1 MKRFIILTLFM
12 SFSLLVYSLDLND
25 FEKEL
30 FKQNLSSSIKENKSG
45 FQIWSEFFYE
55 NGSAYKKP
63 KSDGTDGDAT
73 EEAHET
79 QGIAHF
85 HHYDNGK
92 IIPDYW
98 VLMKNKYIDIFEFD
112 EQHFFSNYHKINYKN
127 YANSTNIEF
136 LKTKF
141 MDGDFYY
148 DGYFGKHKI
157 VVVPSHDKLF
167 FIYPDES
174 SKNGFSDI
182 EVSKICLINGKCQ
195 NGTYNQD
202 DPAEHDW
209 SYLAIF
215 PKTGMIFK
223 PLNEIHKIRGLNV
236 IEKNNEYFLAER
248 VSSVNLQALQL
259 NKYYH
264 NILDADGNQ
273 SKHGNWIQGGSFSPN
288 GRFFYNVHDDDKD
301 SLDYTG
307 IYIYYVPDKA
317 YKTLIDVKDWV
328 ENDEIELEFYLI
340 GFIHIKE
347 KMEGDGWAKRNIELE
362 GLDIFPASADNG
374 KEYDIH
380 LLVLN
385 NEAAGEENYAIYHYE
400 SGDYD
405 RDEVK
410 DVYDNC
416 PFHENGD
423 QKDWNNNGIGDA
435 CEDYDEDGV
444 FDADDNCIEIPN
456 SDQNDWNDNGKGDAC
471 ENSDKDEFIDADDNC
486 PGVYN
491 PDQKD
496 WDGNGI
502 GDMCDDYDEDKWLDY
517 EDACPNVV
525 NCIKCQE
532 NCRFS
537 TSECCSRERS
547 HCDMDGDGRWD
558 LEPYLELNSKFD
570 LEQFIDHYAY
580 SASGIW
586 EKSRDDVHI
595 TDTTSNTYGGTWRGT
610 QETGH
615 KIEIYSQAS
624 YFCGQESKP
633 SKLSTY
639 YCYCGKDKESHKRCD
654 DGGACG
660 KNFAEPNQV
669 WDKQFGHTTWLPT
682 PQGFENIEINSGD
695 SCSQNGK
702 FKKIQ
707 SKGNYETLD
716 YKNDPVL
723 GGKIFDTE
731 GYEVPHPRTEEE
743 KQELLDKKNYPLLK
757 LSFGVVTGNPDDYL
771 KEIGK
776 DEYEVNKEYFSNY
789 DQTPLHGEKDKLI
802 LAKKSGK
809 LVDIIIE
816 DIPYFRAEIIPG
828 YGKWWYDM
836 MWDYLGRKPWDDP
849 RWELG
854 FEDIL
859 KDTLYES
866 IARPSEFTEVGF
878 DGNSI
883 TAELVSFHDDY
894 NQIFRFGGRNAV
906 YFKDGNTFSIA
917 FNDVNGI
924 FNEVYSVPEG
934 IPMRSAAV
942 TTVGTE
948 IFMAAGMDNMILHKR
963 KKPDATE
970 IVPIR
975 TTNFVKI
982 TFCGNNLSMMRLA
995 PLPERPVHISLFAI
1009 EEKIHAF
1016 MIDSRGKGKIIAY
1029 SNENDSWEELSAF
1042 DFGQEFSLNNMFI
1055 KGKDLYFTAP
1065 DLENKTTLYSWNSGS
1080 GVHKIASID
1089 TDYDAFIKP
1098 FSSSKKI
1105 ILADLKKLGSTV
1117 DAWELSNN
1125 GFTKI
1130 TVPVNKPEYK
1140 MAFCINENADSVFPG
1155 ATDFHEK
1162 CQSVGNYNYKS
1173 KLFFDYK
1180 YSLAGY
1186 ENSLYLGGLTG
1197 IRRMEIGENGKLTKK
1212 EMLYSGKTK
1221 SLAVYKDVLYAAN
1234 KDEIDLFSISE
1245 DGKISRISGLK
1256 ATDCENLKTE
1266 NGKLFTAENK
1276 QVRIFSLS
1284 DPKNPEL
1291 LKTITVEG
1299 SVKDIEIL
1307 NNKLFVYE
1315 ETGGCFSKKG
1325 TVRIYDVSDL
1335 NNITQTQNFEK
1346 ICKKAEFQKSGDKV
1360 YLGCKTET
1368 FKVEESS
1375 LTKMHGSPKYLRDS
1389 YVFDGI
1395 LYQVFSGTL
1404 HKSSVTKA
1412 AQPDSDGWF

>member
-1 MKRFIILTLFM
+1 MRKFKMFFILLLWIQICFAEEIPSNYYLYLSDDPEYLKPTSDSFDELLGINRKYELNLKYPQILYQNTF
-12 SFSLLVYSLDLND
+12 FKIAPFYAANGDYCYNPFTCRD
-25 FEKEL
+25 EL
-30 FKQNLSSSIKENKSG
+30 
-45 FQIWSEFFYE
+45 
-55 NGSAYKKP
+55 KK
-63 KSDGTDGDAT
+63 
-73 EEAHET
+73 HET
-79 QGIAHF
+79 QGVANI
-85 HHYDNGK
+85 NGK
-92 IIPDYW
+92 YW
-98 VLMKNKYIDIFEFD
+98 ILSKNKWIDIF
-112 EQHFFSNYHKINYKN
+112 KIN
-127 YANSTNIEF
+127 NSSLFSESDKVTNITLDKDKNGDIDFFDNKLYAPIKENIYVYDWDE
-136 LKTKF
+136 KTKKF
-141 MDGDFYY
+141 TKDKNFPLDKES
-148 DGYFGKHKI
+148 FGVTVHPYSRDIFFRANDSRSAIYGKRLSDWECSNNKFISLRTKNGKPIKHKEMTD
-157 VVVPSHDKLF
+157 H
-167 FIYPDES
+167 
-174 SKNGFSDI
+174 NWT
-182 EVSKICLINGKCQ
+182 Q
-195 NGTYNQD
+195 
-202 DPAEHDW
+202 
-209 SYLAIF
+209 
-215 PKTGMIFK
+215 GM
-223 PLNEIHKIRGLNV
+223 
-236 IEKNNEYFLAER
+236 
-248 VSSVNLQALQL
+248 
-259 NKYYH
+259 
-264 NILDADGNQ
+264 D
-273 SKHGNWIQGGSFSPN
+273 FSPN
-288 GRFFYNVHDDDKD
+288 GRFLFYVHDDAHDEW
-301 SLDYTG
+301 SNYTG
-307 IYIYYVPDKA
+307 IYVYYIDSENFENLINSSCEQSNNAIEAKLVSFINIKYDPDVDGCIEENNCIR
-317 YKTLIDVKDWV
+317 ID
-328 ENDEIELEFYLI
+328 
-340 GFIHIKE
+340 
-347 KMEGDGWAKRNIELE
+347 ELE
-362 GLDIFPASADNG
+362 GLDVGEEIG
-374 KEYDIH
+374 GYD
-380 LLVLN
+380 LRVLVLH
-385 NEAAGEENYAIYHYE
+385 NEASLTGTEHHSVLHFAT
-400 SGDYD
+400 GDYD
-405 RDEVK
+405 GDGVK
-410 DVYDNC
+410 DIYDNC
-416 PFHENGD
+416 PFDSNEYQED
-423 QKDWNNNGIGDA
+423 MDDDKIGDV
-435 CEDYDEDGV
+435 CDNDIDGDGV
-444 FDADDNCIEIPN
+444 PNEQDNCPWIKNE
-456 SDQNDWNDNGKGDAC
+456 DQRDTDRDGKGDAC
-471 ENSDKDEFIDADDNC
+471 DEDIDNDGRLNEYDNC
-486 PGVYN
+486 PYVEN
-491 PDQKD
+491 PEQED
-496 WDGNGI
+496 WNQDGI
-502 GDMCDDYDEDKWLDY
+502 GDMCQDFDKDGWMDN
-517 EDACPNVV
+517 EDACPDVA
-525 NCIKCQE
+525 NCIKCNE

-743 KQELLDKKNYPLLK
+743 KQALLKSEDYPLLK
-757 LSFGVVTGNPDDYL
+757 LSFGVVTGNSDDYV

-789 DQTPLHGEKDKLI
+789 DQSPLHGDKNKLI
-802 LAKKSGK
+802 LAKKAGK
-809 LVDIIIE
+809 LVDIIID
-816 DIPYFRAEIIPG
+816 DIPYFKAVIIPG

-836 MWDYLGRKPWDDP
+836 MWDYLGQKPWDDP

-854 FEDIL
+854 YEDIL
-859 KDTLYES
+859 KDTMYES
-866 IARPSEFTEVGF
+866 IARPSEFTKVGF

-883 TAELVSFHDDY
+883 TAELVSFHGDY

-906 YFKDGNTFSIA
+906 YFKDGDSFKMA
-917 FNDVNGI
+917 FNDINGI

-934 IPMRSAAV
+934 ISMRSAAV

-1065 DLENKTTLYSWNSGS
+1065 DLENKTTLYSWNSEV
-1080 GVHKIASID
+1080 GVRMIASLD
-1089 TDYDAFIKP
+1089 SGYDAFIKP

-1105 ILADLKKLGSTV
+1105 ILADLKKLGNTV
-1117 DAWELSNN
+1117 DGWELTKN

-1130 TVPVNKPEYK
+1130 SVPVDKPEYE
-1140 MAFCINENADSVFPG
+1140 MAFCVNENDNSLFPG

-1162 CQSVGNYNYKS
+1162 CQPIGNYNYKS

-1266 NGKLFTAENK
+1266 NGRLFTAENK

-1315 ETGGCFSKKG
+1315 EAGGFFSRKG
-1325 TVRIYDVSDL
+1325 SVRIYDISDS
-1335 NNITQTQNFEK
+1335 NITQAQNFEK
-1346 ICKKAEFQKSGDKV
+1346 TCKKAEFQKSGDKV
-1360 YLGCKTET
+1360 YLGCKTEI
-1368 FKVEESS
+1368 FKVEESG
-1375 LTKMHGSPKYLRDS
+1375 LTKMHGSPKYLRDG

-1404 HKSSVTKA
+1404 HKSSVTKNT
-1412 AQPDSDGWF
+1412 QPDSDGWF

>member
-1 MKRFIILTLFM
+1 MRKFKMFFI
-12 SFSLLVYSLDLND
+12 LLLWIQICFAEDKYPLEIPDEIPDNYEFQFFDKVTAPDKDWVD
-25 FEKEL
+25 FGSGGCTGSCSE
-30 FKQNLSSSIKENKSG
+30 EN
-45 FQIWSEFFYE
+45 
-55 NGSAYKKP
+55 
-63 KSDGTDGDAT
+63 
-73 EEAHET
+73 ET
-79 QGIAHF
+79 QGITSIGGNYWILSKNKWF
-85 HHYDNGK
+85 YVYKLEEDSSLFSRKNKKDQISNNDFHYDDIKYGDIDFFDGHLYVPNG
-92 IIPDYW
+92 
-98 VLMKNKYIDIFEFD
+98 NKIDIYKWSQSDEKFEKD
-112 EQHFFSNYHKINYKN
+112 PVHWKIDRDSFGTAIHPYGRHLFYKMN
-127 YANSTNIEF
+127 AVRDRIHGKKILDSETNQTRDCYDDI
-136 LKTKF
+136 LLI
-141 MDGDFYY
+141 DS
-148 DGYFGKHKI
+148 DGYPMSHKTLTD
-157 VVVPSHDKLF
+157 H
-167 FIYPDES
+167 
-174 SKNGFSDI
+174 NWT
-182 EVSKICLINGKCQ
+182 Q
-195 NGTYNQD
+195 
-202 DPAEHDW
+202 
-209 SYLAIF
+209 
-215 PKTGMIFK
+215 GM
-223 PLNEIHKIRGLNV
+223 
-236 IEKNNEYFLAER
+236 A
-248 VSSVNLQALQL
+248 
-259 NKYYH
+259 
-264 NILDADGNQ
+264 
-273 SKHGNWIQGGSFSPN
+273 FSPN
-288 GRFFYNVHDDDKD
+288 GRFLFFVHDDAHDENSK
-301 SLDYTG
+301 YTG
-307 IYIYYVPDKA
+307 IYVYYFDDENYKKFLSNKCYGSAKSINAFLVGFKNIKYDPDA
-317 YKTLIDVKDWV
+317 A
-328 ENDEIELEFYLI
+328 
-340 GFIHIKE
+340 
-347 KMEGDGWAKRNIELE
+347 WARLDELE
-362 GLDIFPASADNG
+362 GIDVREIQG
-374 KEYDIH
+374 YDVH
-380 LLVLN
+380 QLVLHN
-385 NEAAGEENYAIYHYE
+385 TDINSDEKFSIYHYKTW
-400 SGDYD
+400 DYD
-405 RDEVK
+405 GDGVK

-416 PFHENGD
+416 PFSANRD
-423 QKDWNNNGIGDA
+423 QKDWNRNGIGDA

-444 FDADDNCIEIPN
+444 FDSDDNCV
-456 SDQNDWNDNGKGDAC
+456 
-471 ENSDKDEFIDADDNC
+471 ENSNSNQD
-486 PGVYN
+486 
-491 PDQKD
+491 D
-496 WDGNGI
+496 WDGNGV
-502 GDMCDDYDEDKWLDY
+502 GDMCDDYDGDKWVDY
-517 EDACPNVV
+517 EDNCPGVWNPEQEDWNQDGIGDMCQDFDKDGWMDNEDACPDVA
-525 NCIKCQE
+525 NCIKCNE

-743 KQELLDKKNYPLLK
+743 KQALLKSEDYPLLK
-757 LSFGVVTGNPDDYL
+757 LSFGVVTGNSDDYV

-789 DQTPLHGEKDKLI
+789 DQSPLHGDKNKLI
-802 LAKKSGK
+802 LAKKAGK
-809 LVDIIIE
+809 LVDIIID
-816 DIPYFRAEIIPG
+816 DIPYFKAVIIPG

-836 MWDYLGRKPWDDP
+836 MWDYLGQKPWDDP

-854 FEDIL
+854 YEDIL
-859 KDTLYES
+859 KDTMYES
-866 IARPSEFTEVGF
+866 IARPSEFTKVGF

-1065 DLENKTTLYSWNSGS
+1065 DLENKTTLYSWDSGS

-1186 ENSLYLGGLTG
+1186 ENSIYLGGLTG

-1315 ETGGCFSKKG
+1315 ETGGCFSRKG
-1325 TVRIYDVSDL
+1325 TVRIYDISDL
-1335 NNITQTQNFEK
+1335 SNITQAQNFEK
-1346 ICKKAEFQKSGDKV
+1346 TCKKAEFQKSGSKV

-1368 FKVEESS
+1368 FKVEENG
-1375 LTKMHGSPKYLRDS
+1375 LTKLHGSPKYLRDG

-1404 HKSSVTKA
+1404 HKSSVTKNT
-1412 AQPDSDGWF
+1412 QPDNDGWF